1 LQEEQAISHDHHLIF
16 PVAALT
22 IKIKTIGGHP
32 EEEGR
37 TLVRPEPE
45 LCDDESEED
54 EGRRKE
60 ERGKREEDLE
70 EGERACFITNGSTLI
85 RP

>member
-1 LQEEQAISHDHHLIF
+1 M
-16 PVAALT
+16 
-22 IKIKTIGGHP
+22 
-32 EEEGR
+32 
-37 TLVRPEPE
+37 RPEPE

-85 RP
+85 RPWQLRRGPRKQANVFGSQRNNKESIYALCLPLSVP